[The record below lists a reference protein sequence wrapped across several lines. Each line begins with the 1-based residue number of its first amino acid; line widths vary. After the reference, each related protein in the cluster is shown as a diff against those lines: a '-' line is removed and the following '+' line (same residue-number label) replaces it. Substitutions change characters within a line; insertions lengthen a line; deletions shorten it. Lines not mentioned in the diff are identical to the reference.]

1 MDVVLDIGI
10 SGVLMGLVYALLAL
24 GLTVIFGIMDTVN
37 FAHGEFLMLGMYAG
51 YLTYAYLYPEP
62 LAGVPVAG
70 LVGMLLGVLAY
81 TLLVKR
87 LLSGPPIA
95 QIFGTFGL
103 MLFLR
108 YGALAVF
115 GPNLRSATQGLVVA
129 KRLVVGGL
137 TLDAAKVVAAAGSA
151 FLFGLV
157 YLMLRRTKL
166 GLALQATA
174 ANREAARYMGIDT
187 DRMNLIGWAL
197 GGATAGMAGALL
209 VNFYYVSPTVGMVFS
224 MITFTTVALGGFGSV
239 PGALIAGLLVGLI
252 EVFTAQ
258 VISPQLKLAVIYTV
272 FFLVVLFR
280 PRGLLGA
287 R

>member
-1 MDVVLDIGI
+1 MQIVLDIGI
-10 SGVLMGLVYALLAL
+10 SGVLMGLIYALLAL

-51 YLTYAYLYPEP
+51 YLTYAHAVPDP
-62 LAGVPVAG
+62 LMGVPVAG
-70 LVGMLLGVLAY
+70 VVGMLLGMLSY
-81 TLLVKR
+81 KLLVNR
-87 LLSGPPIA
+87 LLTGPPIA

-115 GPNLRSATQGLVVA
+115 GPNLRSATTGLVVG
-129 KRLVVGGL
+129 KRLLLGGL
-137 TLDAAKVVAAAGSA
+137 TLDAAKVVAAVGSA
-151 FLFGLV
+151 LLFGLV
-157 YLMLRRTKL
+157 YYMLRKSRL
-166 GLALQATA
+166 GLALQATST
-174 ANREAARYMGIDT
+174 NREAARYMGINT
-187 DRMNLIGWAL
+187 EAMNLVGWAL

-209 VNFYYVSPTVGMVFS
+209 VNFYYVSPTVGMVFA

-239 PGALIAGLLVGLI
+239 PGALVAGILVGLV

-258 VISPQLKLAVIYTV
+258 VISPQLKLAVIYVV
-272 FFLVVLFR
+272 FFLVVSLR
-280 PRGLLGA
+280 PYGLLGA